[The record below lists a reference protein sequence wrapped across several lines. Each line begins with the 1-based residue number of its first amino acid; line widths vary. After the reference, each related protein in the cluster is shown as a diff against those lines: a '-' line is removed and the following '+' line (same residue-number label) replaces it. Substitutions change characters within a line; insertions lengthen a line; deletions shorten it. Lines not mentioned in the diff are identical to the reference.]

1 MKQNRESNWV
11 RIGINFFLK
20 KLELIKE
27 KEKMAGRL
35 RFERE
40 RQREV
45 ATKNAVEKRNGHIS
59 YL

>member
-11 RIGINFFLK
+11 RIGINFFFK

-35 RFERE
+35 RFER
-40 RQREV
+40 QRE
-45 ATKNAVEKRNGHIS
+45 TERGGDEKRG
-59 YL
+59 